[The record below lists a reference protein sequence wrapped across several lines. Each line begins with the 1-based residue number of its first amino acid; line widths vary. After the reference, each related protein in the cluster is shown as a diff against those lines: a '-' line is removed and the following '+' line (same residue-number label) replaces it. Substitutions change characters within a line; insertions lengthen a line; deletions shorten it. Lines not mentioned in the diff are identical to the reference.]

1 MGRGRGWGILA
12 SSKGKK
18 IETLYLC
25 RNIKAM
31 NTLVIKPRSEE
42 EQEFLTNLLKKL
54 DVEVNVVEEPTPNY
68 ETKRAMEDVNNKKGT
83 KVDNSEELFTK
94 LGM

>member
-1 MGRGRGWGILA
+1 
-12 SSKGKK
+12 
-18 IETLYLC
+18 
-25 RNIKAM
+25 M

-54 DVEVNVVEEPTPNY
+54 DVEVNIVEEPTPNY
-68 ETKRAMEDVNNKKGT
+68 ETKRAMEDVNAKKGI
-83 KVDNSEELFTK
+83 KVSDSAKLFTE

>member
-1 MGRGRGWGILA
+1 
-12 SSKGKK
+12 
-18 IETLYLC
+18 
-25 RNIKAM
+25 M

-54 DVEVNVVEEPTPNY
+54 DVEVNNVEEPTPNY
-68 ETKRAMEDVNNKKGT
+68 ETKRAMEDVNAKKGT
-83 KVDNSEELFTK
+83 KVNNSEELFTK